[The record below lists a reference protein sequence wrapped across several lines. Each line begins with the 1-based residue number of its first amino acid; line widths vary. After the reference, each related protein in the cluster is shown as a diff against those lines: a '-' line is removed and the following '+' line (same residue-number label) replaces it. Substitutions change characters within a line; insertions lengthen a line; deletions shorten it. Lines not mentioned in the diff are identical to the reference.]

1 MAAQERLYL
10 LDGMALA
17 YRAYYSF
24 IAHPL
29 LNSRGENTS
38 AIFGFVT
45 ALMKI
50 LDERPD
56 HIAVVFDTREPTFR
70 HELYPAYKATRQKM
84 PEDMAAQ
91 LDKLKEVV
99 RAFNTPLLEKP
110 GYEADD
116 IMGTLARRAERENVL
131 TYLVT
136 GDKDFMQLISPL
148 IKMYRP
154 GKGGSEM
161 DIVEEKGVFEKFG
174 VTPDHVIDVLAL
186 MGDQSDNVPGV
197 PGIGEKT
204 AIPLIQKYTSLENLY
219 CHIDEIPRKGVR
231 EKLSTHRELAFLSKR
246 LVTIETAVP
255 VEIDFHS
262 LRARPADVRQLLAL
276 FTDLDFKSLATR
288 LRLGKSD
295 AGIAKAAEQENR
307 DAAQPDDRDAA
318 EQENRDAAQPDDRDA
333 AQPDN
338 RDAAQPDNRDAAQ
351 PDDGDIALPDD
362 RDAAQPDD
370 GDIALPDDRDA
381 AQPDDGDTALPDNRD
396 AAQPDDGDAAQPDDR
411 DAARP
416 EATENITTD
425 NHAYYCVN
433 TLEALEAMCARLAAA
448 DTITIDTETTST
460 DALRAT
466 LVGCSF
472 AVQPGEAWYVPV
484 QVPEL
489 NDQTGLFA
497 DGNAH
502 GGISNTAGA
511 LPLTTV
517 IDHLRPILEDPARR
531 KVGQNIK
538 YDMLVLHRHGL
549 QVRGV
554 AFDTMVAGYILRA
567 DTSHGLD
574 AMVLEGFRYRM
585 VSYDDLTGTGKSR
598 KLITEVPMERLADYA
613 AEDADWTLRLHH
625 LQEPRLRQ
633 AGLLDLCTTMEFPL
647 IEVLAGMEKAG
658 IRLDTAYLAG
668 MSKDIERQL
677 LHLVA
682 EIHQAAGTPFN
693 INSTRQLGEIL
704 FKRLGLP
711 PAKKTK
717 TGFSTDVT
725 VLETLSGQH
734 PIIDSL
740 LEYRQLTKLKSTYVD
755 ALPALINPDTGRVHT
770 SFNQTVTSTGR
781 LSSSDP
787 NFQNIPIRSDIG
799 RAIRKAFL
807 PGRDGMLILAA
818 DYSQIELRVMAHM
831 SGDAGLTEAFVRDE
845 DIHATTAA
853 KVFGVEAEAVT
864 RDMRRKA
871 KEVNFGIMY
880 GIGPFGLA
888 SRLGITQGEARDII
902 NRYFERFP
910 GVKSYIN
917 DTLER
922 ARKTGYVETLLGRRR
937 YIPEIASRNQNVR
950 GNAGRQAINMPIQGT
965 AADMI
970 KRAMIAVHREL
981 AARRL
986 GARLLLQVHDE
997 LVLEVPEG
1005 EQEEVKQIVVERMRD
1020 ALPLN
1025 VPVKVDAG
1033 TGANWLEAH

>member
-1 MAAQERLYL
+1 MAALERLYL

-17 YRAYYSF
+17 YRAYFSF

-38 AIFGFVT
+38 AIYGFVT

-70 HELYPAYKATRQKM
+70 HKLYPAYKATREKM

-174 VTPDHVIDVLAL
+174 VTPERVIDVLAL
-186 MGDQSDNVPGV
+186 IGDKSDNVPGV
-197 PGIGEKT
+197 PGIGDKT
-204 AIPLIQKYTSLENLY
+204 AIPLIQKYASLENLY
-219 CHIDEIPRKGVR
+219 SHIDEIPQKGVR
-231 EKLSTHRELAFLSKR
+231 EKLLTHRELAFLSKR

-255 VEIDFHS
+255 VAIDFHL

-276 FTDLDFKSLATR
+276 FTDLEFKSLAARVRSGALTPQPQGTSDGDPGTG
-288 LRLGKSD
+288 GKSGEGGAKLTD
-295 AGIAKAAEQENR
+295 GNAGQLE
-307 DAAQPDDRDAA
+307 DRDAA
-318 EQENRDAAQPDDRDA
+318 TPRDRDA
-333 AQPDN
+333 ATSQE
-338 RDAAQPDNRDAAQ
+338 A
-351 PDDGDIALPDD
+351 
-362 RDAAQPDD
+362 
-370 GDIALPDDRDA
+370 
-381 AQPDDGDTALPDNRD
+381 
-396 AAQPDDGDAAQPDDR
+396 
-411 DAARP
+411 
-416 EATENITTD
+416 EATQADATEDITTD
-425 NHAYYCVN
+425 RHTYYCVN
-433 TLEALEAMCARLAAA
+433 TREALEAMCARLAAA
-448 DTITIDTETTST
+448 DTIVLDTETTST
-460 DALRAT
+460 DALGAT

-484 QVPEL
+484 QVTGPGER
-489 NDQTGLFA
+489 TGLFA
-497 DGNAH
+497 DGNAG
-502 GGISNTAGA
+502 GGISNTRDA

-517 IDHLRPILEDPARR
+517 IDHLRPILEDPDRR

-549 QVRGV
+549 HVRGV

-567 DTSHGLD
+567 DTSHTLD

-585 VSYDDLTGTGKSR
+585 VSYDDLTGAGKNR
-598 KLITEVPMERLADYA
+598 KLITEVPLEQLADYA
-613 AEDADWTLRLHH
+613 AEDADWTLRLH
-625 LQEPRLRQ
+625 LRQEHRLRET
-633 AGLLDLCTTMEFPL
+633 GLFDLCTTMEFPL
-647 IEVLAGMEKAG
+647 IEVLAAMEEAG
-658 IRLDTAYLAG
+658 VRLDTAYLAL

-682 EIHQAAGTPFN
+682 AIHQAAGAPFN
-693 INSTRQLGEIL
+693 INSTQQLGEVL

-711 PAKKTK
+711 ALKKTK

-725 VLETLSGQH
+725 VLEALSGQH

-755 ALPALINPDTGRVHT
+755 ALPALINPETGRVHT
-770 SFNQTVTSTGR
+770 SFNQTVTATGR

-807 PGRDGMLILAA
+807 PSRDGMVILAA
-818 DYSQIELRVMAHM
+818 DYSQIELRVMAHV

-888 SRLGITQGEARDII
+888 NRLGITQGEARDII
-902 NRYFERFP
+902 GRYFERFP
-910 GVKSYIN
+910 GVKRYIS

-937 YIPEIASRNQNVR
+937 YIPDIASKNQNVR
-950 GNAGRQAINMPIQGT
+950 GNAERQAINMPIQGT

-981 AARRL
+981 AVRRL

-1005 EQEEVKQIVVERMRD
+1005 EQEEVTQIVVERMRD